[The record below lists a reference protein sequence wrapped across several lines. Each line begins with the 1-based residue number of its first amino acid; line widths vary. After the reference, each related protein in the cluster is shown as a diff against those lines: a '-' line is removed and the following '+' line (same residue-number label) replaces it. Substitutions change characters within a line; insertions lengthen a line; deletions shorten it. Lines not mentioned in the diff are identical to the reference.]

1 MLRSMDQRSKLK
13 CSYSNNMHSLTKFF
27 FFFSKKKN
35 KYNTDV
41 NSTGKLHQFIRMH
54 GEPIYEFVLNGETK
68 NIHTIST
75 NDIVMMLEDPR
86 HIQSDLG
93 WLCIRKLLL
102 NNGKSGFVIWDNAT
116 INCFRK
122 ITG

>member
-1 MLRSMDQRSKLK
+1 
-13 CSYSNNMHSLTKFF
+13 
-27 FFFSKKKN
+27 
-35 KYNTDV
+35 
-41 NSTGKLHQFIRMH
+41 MH

-68 NIHTIST
+68 NIHTISI

-86 HIQSDLG
+86 HIQSDLR